1 MSVIL
6 ISRTHYPGDVEDTL
20 EVIINDRKYR
30 YLSDTTVADK
40 FEEML
45 KYDIGGFKALN
56 FLKRR
61 SECKGEIKVK

>member
-1 MSVIL
+1 MSVTL
-6 ISRTHYPGDVEDTL
+6 FSRTHYPGDVDDTL

-30 YLSDTTVADK
+30 YSSDTTVADK

-45 KYDIGGFKALN
+45 KHDKGGFKALN

-61 SECKGEIKVK
+61 SECEGEIF